1 MRHAKIKNLISKAFI
16 LALAAVF
23 TAAQFPILKAS
34 ATESCFEGVGA
45 TIVPY
50 PGVLLTK
57 IRARCEMKLYYMD
70 ATFANT
76 KTFEG
81 ISGDFP
87 THLHE
92 QMTGVD
98 DSRGR
103 YQMWWNKDEDD
114 PDTDDGRPY
123 IDVLPGEDLF
133 GMQYGVHT
141 GTTIFKR
148 NIPITITSARYEI
161 NGEMKTEENVT
172 LDALVT
178 VNPDDSK
185 EVLMV
190 SGVEKQDLTYTGQPA
205 VLDGEL
211 TIEEN
216 GDNITVEDL
225 NDLYYVFNDS
235 IPDYVP
241 VSHPTEPGDYVVDY
255 TFENDHYRASLRV
268 PFTIKDY
275 ATVSLEILYGHG
287 EMSAPQY
294 VDVGDDLHVDIE
306 PAEGY
311 EIFWVDYNRRDVT
324 DLLNADDSLDLT
336 NITSDVKIEVAFRPV
351 YEVTKGSG
359 AKHII
364 GKEDNLDFVIDKD
377 PDSYN
382 DGIMTMMVDD
392 NYIDME
398 NDVVVNP
405 AARTI
410 TLLGK
415 YLDTLEPGE
424 HQLEIFFFDTD
435 IHGVARATFITSE
448 EEDEDDPILI
458 PDTGANTTKTSSS
471 TKIFNAPAI
480 IALLSIATISAFLLK
495 RQIKS
500 LRQGR

>member
-1 MRHAKIKNLISKAFI
+1 MRHAKIKNLMSKALM

-34 ATESCFEGVGA
+34 AAESCFEGVGA

-50 PGVLLTK
+50 PGILLTK

-70 ATFANT
+70 VTFANA

-81 ISGDFP
+81 ISGVSP

-92 QMTGVD
+92 QMTGID

-133 GMQYGVHT
+133 GMIYGVHT

-148 NIPITITSARYEI
+148 NMPITITSARYEI

-190 SGVEKQDLTYTGQPA
+190 SGVERQDLTYTGQPA

-225 NDLYYVFNDS
+225 NDLYYVFDDS

-241 VSHPTEPGDYVVDY
+241 VNHPTEPGDYVVDY

-287 EMSAPQY
+287 EISAPQY
-294 VDVGDDLHVDIE
+294 VDVGEDLHVDIE

-311 EIFWVDYNRRDVT
+311 ETFWVDYNRRDVT
-324 DLLNADDSLDLT
+324 DLLNEDGSLDLT
-336 NITSDVKIEVAFRPV
+336 NITSD
-351 YEVTKGSG
+351 GW
-359 AKHII
+359 
-364 GKEDNLDFVIDKD
+364 
-377 PDSYN
+377 
-382 DGIMTMMVDD
+382 
-392 NYIDME
+392 
-398 NDVVVNP
+398 
-405 AARTI
+405 
-410 TLLGK
+410 
-415 YLDTLEPGE
+415 
-424 HQLEIFFFDTD
+424 
-435 IHGVARATFITSE
+435 
-448 EEDEDDPILI
+448 
-458 PDTGANTTKTSSS
+458 
-471 TKIFNAPAI
+471 
-480 IALLSIATISAFLLK
+480 
-495 RQIKS
+495 
-500 LRQGR
+500 